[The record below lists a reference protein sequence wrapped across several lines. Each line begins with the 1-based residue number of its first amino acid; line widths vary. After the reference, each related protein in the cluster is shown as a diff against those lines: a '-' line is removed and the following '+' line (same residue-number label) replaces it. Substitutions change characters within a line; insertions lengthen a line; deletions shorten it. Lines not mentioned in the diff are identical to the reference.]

1 MLYKN
6 ILYLRFER
14 DPYDVQLKYE
24 NFWRLLTEDR
34 TENNFATNVLMRKS
48 AFRAKTEIKYVNMK
62 RKKGYP
68 R

>member
-14 DPYDVQLKYE
+14 DPYDVLLKYE
-24 NFWRLLTEDR
+24 NFWRLLTQDR
-34 TENNFATNVLMRKS
+34 TENNFATNVLKRKS
-48 AFRAKTEIKYVNMK
+48 VFRAKTEIKYVNMK

>member
-1 MLYKN
+1 MFYKN

-24 NFWRLLTEDR
+24 NFWRLLTQDR
-34 TENNFATNVLMRKS
+34 TENNFATNVLKRES

>member
-24 NFWRLLTEDR
+24 NSGVFRHKIELRIILQR
-34 TENNFATNVLMRKS
+34 MSSSVNLPFVRKL
-48 AFRAKTEIKYVNMK
+48 K
-62 RKKGYP
+62 
-68 R
+68 